1 MSREGQDWQKN
12 NTLGTLLGEEQDVHR
27 RMQLANLAFRRFGLF
42 AKVNASLEQ
51 KIRVGNAL
59 VKQVLFYSC
68 ETWV

>member
-12 NTLGTLLGEEQDVHR
+12 NTLGALLGGEQDVHR
-27 RMQLANLAFRRFGLF
+27 RMQLANLSFRRDGLF

-59 VKQVLFYSC
+59 VRQVLFYSC